1 MIKRAP
7 SCLTGKVI
15 EIRQLMLLAW
25 PIMIAQIAQNSMG
38 FVDTLMSARA
48 GSEDLAAI
56 ALGTSLW
63 IPVYLAFSGVLM
75 AVTPTVAQLVGAEKD
90 TETPGI
96 FQQGIWLAFVLGLI
110 SFWLLQN
117 TDPLLSM
124 LSLEASL
131 QDKTQRYLAAISW
144 GFPALMLYQT
154 IRGFS
159 EGFGKTRA
167 IMKIAL
173 LALVINIPLNYIF
186 IFGKLGLPEMGGVGC
201 GWASAIVMWIMLL
214 TGIVYTRVSSS
225 FKALVLW
232 RPWHRPHLISM
243 LQLLRLGIPIGIA
256 LLIEASM
263 FSVIALLLAPY
274 GEVTLAAHQITIS
287 YTGMVFMIPLSI
299 AMALT
304 IRVGQLQ
311 GSGDSQHARFA
322 AMTGILFTLI
332 VASITTVLTL
342 IFASHITKLYID
354 DSEIARLAILLIM
367 IAALFQ
373 FSDALQVCAAGA
385 LRGYKDTFIPLI
397 LVFVS
402 FWLIGLPVGYILGL
416 TDLIFPAMGAA
427 GFWYGLLIGLS
438 AGAVMLMT
446 RLNRVSKHAQT
457 LSVNV
462 SVSPPS

>member
-1 MIKRAP
+1 MIKKTPA
-7 SCLTGKVI
+7 CLVGKGI
-15 EIRQLMLLAW
+15 EIRQLMILAW

-56 ALGTSLW
+56 ALGTSFW
-63 IPVYLAFSGVLM
+63 IPVYLAFSGILM
-75 AVTPTVAQLVGAEKD
+75 AVTPTVAHLVGAEKD

-96 FQQGIWLAFVLGLI
+96 FQQGVWLACLLGIL

-117 TDPLLSM
+117 TDPVLSL
-124 LSLEASL
+124 LSLEAGL
-131 QDKTQRYLAAISW
+131 QDKTRRYLEAISW

-173 LALVINIPLNYIF
+173 LALICNIPLNYVF
-186 IFGKLGLPEMGGVGC
+186 IFGKLGMPELGGVGC

-214 TGIVYTRVSSS
+214 TGIIYTRRSAP
-225 FKALVLW
+225 FKSLALWL
-232 RPWHRPHLISM
+232 PWHRPHIISL
-243 LQLLRLGIPIGIA
+243 LQLLKLGTPIGIA

-263 FSVIALLLAPY
+263 FSVIALLLAPF

-311 GSGDSQHARFA
+311 GSGDSQKARFA
-322 AMTGILFTLI
+322 AMTGIGFTLA
-332 VASITTVLTL
+332 VALVTTLLTL
-342 IFASHITKLYID
+342 LFAQQITRLYVD
-354 DSEIARLAILLIM
+354 DHEIASLAVLLLM

-373 FSDALQVCAAGA
+373 FSDALQVSAAGA
-385 LRGYKDTFIPLI
+385 LRGYKDTFVPLL

-402 FWLIGLPVGYILGL
+402 FWLIGLPAGYLLGL
-416 TDLIFPAMGAA
+416 TDLLRPAMGAA

-457 LSVNV
+457 FSDSINNRTLS
-462 SVSPPS
+462 

>member
-7 SCLTGKVI
+7 ACLTGKGT
-15 EIRQLMLLAW
+15 EIRQLMILAW

-75 AVTPTVAQLVGAEKD
+75 AVTPTVAHLVGGKKD

-96 FQQGIWLAFVLGLI
+96 FQQGVWLALVLGLI
-110 SFWLLQN
+110 SVWLLQN
-117 TDPLLSM
+117 TDPLLAL

-131 QDKTQRYLAAISW
+131 HDKTQRYLAAISW

-173 LALVINIPLNYIF
+173 LALAFNIPLNYIF
-186 IFGKLGLPEMGGVGC
+186 IFGKFGLPEMGGVGC

-214 TGIVYTRVSSS
+214 TGVIYTRTSSQ
-225 FKALVLW
+225 FKPLPLW
-232 RPWHRPHLISM
+232 RPWHRPQVTSM
-243 LQLLRLGIPIGIA
+243 LQLLRLGTPIGIA

-263 FSVIALLLAPY
+263 FSVIALLLAPF
-274 GEVTLAAHQITIS
+274 GEITLAAHQITIS

-311 GSGDSQHARFA
+311 GSGNSHHARFA
-322 AMTGILFTLI
+322 AITGVGLTLV
-332 VASITTVLTL
+332 VAMITTLLTL
-342 IFASHITKLYID
+342 LLAPQITKLYID
-354 DSEIARLAILLIM
+354 DPEIASLAILLLM

-373 FSDALQVCAAGA
+373 FSDALQVSAAGA
-385 LRGYKDTFIPLI
+385 LRGYKDTFIPLMLI
-397 LVFVS
+397 FVS
-402 FWLIGLPVGYILGL
+402 FWLIGLPAGYLLGL
-416 TDLIFPAMGAA
+416 TDFIRPAMGAA

-457 LSVNV
+457 LSDHT
-462 SVSPPS
+462 SSDPIA

>member
-1 MIKRAP
+1 MRKTLPA
-7 SCLTGKVI
+7 CLTGKGA

-25 PIMIAQIAQNSMG
+25 PIMIAQMAQNSMG
-38 FVDTLMSARA
+38 FVDTLMSGRA

-63 IPVYLAFSGVLM
+63 IPVYLAFSGILM
-75 AVTPTVAQLVGAEKD
+75 AVTPTIAHLVGGRKD

-96 FQQGIWLAFVLGLI
+96 FQQGVWLGLLLGLLA
-110 SFWLLQN
+110 FWLLRN
-117 TDPLLSM
+117 TDPLLSR

-131 QDKTQRYLAAISW
+131 QDKTQRYLAAIAW

-173 LALVINIPLNYIF
+173 LALLCNIPLNYIF
-186 IFGKLGLPEMGGVGC
+186 IFGKLGLPAMGGVGC
-201 GWASAIVMWIMLL
+201 GWASAIVMWIMLSV
-214 TGIVYTRVSSS
+214 GILYTRFSTQ
-225 FKALVLW
+225 FAPLPLW
-232 RPWHRPHLISM
+232 RPWHRPQVTSL

-263 FSVIALLLAPY
+263 FSVIALLLAPF

-311 GSGDSQHARFA
+311 GAGQSHQARTA
-322 AMTGILFTLI
+322 AMTGIGFTLLI
-332 VASITTVLTL
+332 ALVTTLLTIL
-342 IFASHITKLYID
+342 LAPQIARLYID
-354 DSEIARLAILLIM
+354 DAEIGRLAILLLM

-373 FSDALQVCAAGA
+373 FSDALQVSAAGA
-385 LRGYKDTFIPLI
+385 LRGYKDTFIPLL
-397 LVFVS
+397 LVFFA
-402 FWLIGLPVGYILGL
+402 FWLVGLPAGYLLGL
-416 TDLIFPAMGAA
+416 TDLLRPAMGAA
-427 GFWYGLLIGLS
+427 GFWYGLVIGLS
-438 AGAVMLMT
+438 VGAVILMI
-446 RLNRVSKHAQT
+446 RLNRVSRNAQI
-457 LSVNV
+457 
-462 SVSPPS
+462 PPTAAPDPSA